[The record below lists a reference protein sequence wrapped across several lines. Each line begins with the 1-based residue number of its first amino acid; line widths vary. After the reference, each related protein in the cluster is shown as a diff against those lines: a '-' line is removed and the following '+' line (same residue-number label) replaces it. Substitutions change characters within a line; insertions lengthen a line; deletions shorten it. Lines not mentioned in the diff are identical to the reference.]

1 MIKAAVENAV
11 RKFFNA
17 RGFQIVR
24 FAASF
29 SDEERAMLEYV
40 ADYTGQGPERLIG
53 LMNSVRYIVENRIPG
68 DFIECGVWR
77 GGSMMLA
84 AKVLMR
90 LGDTS
95 RHLYLYDTYEGMT
108 APTDNDVMF
117 DGKSAREILDNSDKN
132 AADDAG
138 WCIASLE
145 DVRANMESTGY
156 PKDKVHF
163 IKGPVEKT
171 IPQPEP
177 KQVALLRLDT
187 DWYES
192 TAHELKHL
200 YSRLMPR
207 GVLIVDDYGHWQG
220 ARKAV
225 DEFFSRETFK
235 PLLQRLDYTGR
246 LAIKPENL

>member
-1 MIKAAVENAV
+1 MIKAVVENAI
-11 RKFFNA
+11 RKFFNT

-24 FAASF
+24 FTTGFAE
-29 SDEERAMLEYV
+29 EERALLEYV

-53 LMNSVRYIVENRIPG
+53 LMNSVRYIVENKIAG

-84 AKVLMR
+84 AKVLMK
-90 LGDTS
+90 LGDTT
-95 RHLYLYDTYEGMT
+95 RHLYLYDTFEGMT
-108 APTDNDVMF
+108 EPTNNDVMF
-117 DGKSAREILDNSDKN
+117 DGKSAREILDNSEKK
-132 AADDAG
+132 AGDAG

-156 PKDKVHF
+156 PKDKIHF

-171 IPQPEP
+171 IPQSEP

-200 YSRLMPR
+200 YPRLVPR

-225 DEFFSRETFK
+225 DEFFLSQSFK

-246 LAIKPENL
+246 LAIKPETL